1 MSVEKVPL
9 RSVGELQECV
19 KGNHVNLV
27 SGNHPGTVTL
37 NTQWNVEN
45 LPIVTHR
52 EGRDRSKAFFSNC
65 TRGTT
70 FSKSGVGD
78 RPG

>member
-1 MSVEKVPL
+1 MNVEKVPV

-27 SGNHPGTVTL
+27 SGSHPGIVTL

-45 LPIVTHR
+45 LPIVT
-52 EGRDRSKAFFSNC
+52 GTGAKLFSATVHAAQQEQN
-65 TRGTT
+65 G
-70 FSKSGVGD
+70 
-78 RPG
+78 